1 MLEGSSITAVLG
13 PTNTGKTH
21 RAVERMLSYDTGMI
35 GLPLRLLAREVY
47 DRVTARVGESRVAL
61 ITGEEKRVPKSPA
74 YWVCTVEAMPT
85 ERTVDFVAIDEIQL
99 AASEQRGHV
108 FTERLLS
115 ARGVRET
122 WFLGSRTMEP
132 ALAEL
137 VPAARIVSHP
147 RLSKLS
153 FRGMDRLGKLPPR
166 SALVG
171 FSATQVFELGERL
184 RGSRG
189 GAAIVMGALS
199 PRTRNAQV
207 AMFQAGEV
215 DYLVATDAVGMGLNL
230 NVTHVAFA
238 SLRKFDGQRVRDLE
252 ATELGQ
258 IAGRA
263 GRYVADGTFG
273 TLDPVFLGGDIAAAI
288 ESHRF
293 PAVKRL
299 YWRSDDLDFTSID
312 RLRESLK
319 QRPRSRLL
327 RLVDDAEDGAALD
340 HVATDER
347 VRAVARGPEM
357 VRLLW
362 DTCRIPDFRKL
373 LPETHAAFVAE
384 VFLELGSRAHHLT
397 DDWMETRV
405 RTIDDISGE
414 VETLTDRLAK
424 IRTMT
429 FLASHARWTEHPEAW
444 RERTRAVEDR
454 LSDALHDRL
463 VQRFVERGGKRRLR
477 TSLPGKRPAAPVV
490 DETPIDAAHPFARL
504 AALRSSVA
512 RAPDPPPEVGEDAW
526 VEGLVAAPADAFS
539 LDVTGTITW
548 RERPVARLRQGLKLV
563 LPEVRLLHLDDLPA
577 GARARVLR
585 RLSAAARDLVDE
597 LFAPWKSAVSAL
609 APSARGVV
617 YQVEQGLGSARS
629 DPSSM
634 GALTDDDRAA
644 LASSGIVV
652 GTFVTFAPRLL
663 TSAAIDRRTAITA
676 AHFGRAPRRPN
687 PGATSIA
694 LEHGVSPAAYLAIG
708 FVAMGPRAVRVDVA
722 ERIAVALAA
731 GEADPR
737 ALGHWMGCSPHVAER
752 VVSSLSAPEPAESA
766 S

>member
-47 DRVTARVGESRVAL
+47 DRITAKVGEARVAL
-61 ITGEEKRVPKSPA
+61 ITGEEKRVPKNPA

-85 ERTVDFVAIDEIQL
+85 DRDVDFVAVDEIQL
-99 AASEQRGHV
+99 AATEQRGHV

-115 ARGVRET
+115 ARGRRET
-122 WFLGSRTMEP
+122 WFLGSRTIEP

-137 VPAARIVSHP
+137 VPSARVVSHP
-147 RLSKLS
+147 RLSRLS

-184 RGSRG
+184 RASRG

-230 NVTHVAFA
+230 HVSHVAFA

-252 ATELGQ
+252 ATELAQ

-273 TLDPVFLGGDIAAAI
+273 TLDPIFLADDVAQAI
-288 ESHRF
+288 EAHRF
-293 PAVKRL
+293 APVRRP
-299 YWRSDDLDFTSID
+299 YWRSDDLDFSSIE
-312 RLRESLK
+312 RLRESLR
-319 QRPRSRLL
+319 QRPRSRWL
-327 RLVDDAEDGAALD
+327 RLVDDAEDAAALA
-340 HVATDER
+340 HVAGDER
-347 VRAVARGPEM
+347 VRGLARGETA

-362 DTCRIPDFRKL
+362 EVCRIPDFRKL

-384 VFLELGSRAHHLT
+384 VFVELAAPRGRLS
-397 DDWMETRV
+397 DDWMEARV
-405 RTIDDISGE
+405 RTIDDVSGE

-429 FLASHARWTEHPEAW
+429 FLASHARWVLHPEAW
-444 RERTRAVEDR
+444 RERTRSVEDR

-463 VQRFVERGGKRRLR
+463 VQRFVERGGKRRLK
-477 TSLPGKRPAAPVV
+477 TSLPGKRPMPTVVEDTPV
-490 DETPIDAAHPFARL
+490 DAAHPFARL
-504 AALRSSVA
+504 AALRSTVA
-512 RAPDPPPEVGEDAW
+512 RAPEPPPEVGADAW
-526 VEGLVAAPADAFS
+526 IEGLVAAPAGAFS
-539 LDVTGTITW
+539 LDVTGRIAW
-548 RERPVARLRQGLKLV
+548 GERPVARLRQGAKLG
-563 LPEVRLLHLDDLPA
+563 LPEIRLLALDELAA

-597 LFAPWKSAVSAL
+597 LFAPWQAAKAGL

-617 YQVEQGLGSARS
+617 YQVEQGLGA
-629 DPSSM
+629 
-634 GALTDDDRAA
+634 ALTDASSIGALGDVDREA
-644 LASSGIVV
+644 LAAIGIVV
-652 GTFVTFAPRLL
+652 GRLATYAPRLL
-663 TSAAIDRRTAITA
+663 VAAAIDRRVALATAY
-676 AHFGRAPRRPN
+676 FPRAVRRPP
-687 PGATSIA
+687 PGATSLAI
-694 LEHGVSPAAYLAIG
+694 EGGVSAGAYLAIG
-708 FVAMGPRAVRVDVA
+708 FLPMGSRAVRVDVA
-722 ERIAVALAA
+722 ERVAEAVASGGGDA
-731 GEADPR
+731 R
-737 ALGHWMGCSPHVAER
+737 AFGHWMGCSPRVAER
-752 VVSSLSAPEPAESA
+752 VASFLTEPPSESA
-766 S
+766 